1 MYYDSYFYYWLTA
14 LLFIIMMMF
23 ILFICLRNYYSNRTI
38 TLWHVRT
45 PTLEAQAADN
55 LQRNISHLDLNAS
68 EVR

>member
-14 LLFIIMMMF
+14 LLFIVTMMF
-23 ILFICLRNYYSNRTI
+23 ILFICLRNYYI